1 MLKKINRL
9 RLKKDIETLMKQG
22 QAVYFL
28 FFLVKYR
35 KNGLAGSRYA
45 VITSSKV
52 HKRAVKRNLAKRR
65 IREIIRLNQN
75 KLAKGYDVAV
85 IVSPKIINKLGQV
98 AKYAEIENE
107 LAGAFKKAGLL

>member
-28 FFLVKYR
+28 FFLLKFK
-35 KNGLAGSRYA
+35 KNGLEQSRFT

-52 HKRAVKRNLAKRR
+52 HKRATKRNLAKRR

-75 KLAKGYDVAV
+75 KIAKGFDVAV
-85 IVSPKIINKLGQV
+85 IVSPKIIDKLGKV
-98 AKYAEIENE
+98 AKYQEIEKE
-107 LAGAFKKAGLL
+107 LISALKKARLL